1 MSVAGQ
7 LELSTRNQLSGR
19 VAGVVNGAVMAEVV
33 VEVAGMDFV
42 AAITRH
48 SSERLALQSGDTVSV
63 LIKATE
69 VTVAK
74 GSEPI
79 ERLSTRNQI
88 PGTLQ
93 RIETGAVM
101 AELTIATAG
110 GEIVAAVTQAS
121 VARLA
126 LEAGDDVV
134 ALVKATEVMLAK

>member
-1 MSVAGQ
+1 MSTVEE
-7 LELSTRNQLSGR
+7 LELSTRNQLKGQ
-19 VAGVVNGAVMAEVV
+19 VAGVIIGAVMAEVV
-33 VEVAGMDFV
+33 VEVGGVDFV

-48 SSERLALQSGDTVSV
+48 SSERLALRPGDTVSV

-88 PGTLQ
+88 PGTVQ

-101 AELTIATAG
+101 AELTIAAAG
-110 GEIVAAVTQAS
+110 GEIVAVVTQAS
-121 VARLA
+121 VARLG
-126 LEAGDDVV
+126 LEERDDVV